1 MVKQCDYKTLK
12 ETFEY
17 IDVEYGDGFSYELG
31 FYQSR
36 DNFYDYLKY
45 ELMNKR
51 ISHEEAFRC
60 IDQEPVIQQDL
71 LYAYACAYCEWVAH
85 ELEIEVPEWVYSDRG
100 YCFAN
105 FFITTF
111 PIRKKDLERESR
123 VTFPSDEF
131 AARGFYVMDKDQDV
145 C

>member
-17 IDVEYGDGFSYELG
+17 IDHEFDESFSYELG

-45 ELMNKR
+45 ELENKR
-51 ISHEEAFRC
+51 ITQDEAFRC
-60 IDQEPVIQQDL
+60 IVEMPIIEQDL
-71 LYAYACAYCEWVAH
+71 IYAYACAYCEWVAN
-85 ELEIEVPEWVYSDRG
+85 ELKIKTPNWVYSERG
-100 YCFAN
+100 YKFAD
-105 FFITTF
+105 FFITTV
-111 PIRKKDLERESR
+111 PVRKKDLEQESR
-123 VTFPSDEF
+123 VTYPSDEF
-131 AARGFYVMDKDQDV
+131 SSRGFYVMDKDQDV